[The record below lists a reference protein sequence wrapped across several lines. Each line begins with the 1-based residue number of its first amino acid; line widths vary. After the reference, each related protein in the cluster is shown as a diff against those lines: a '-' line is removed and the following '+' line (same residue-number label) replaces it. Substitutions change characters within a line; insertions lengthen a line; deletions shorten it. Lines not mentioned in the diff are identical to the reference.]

1 MKRKPQSPNTAY
13 QSMLLLFPRFLEA
26 CVKFRDMNSA
36 MSFHFASCLHL
47 RHLSS
52 FIFATLHG
60 GKPSIH
66 EGVVKDVEVARF
78 LR

>member
-1 MKRKPQSPNTAY
+1 
-13 QSMLLLFPRFLEA
+13 
-26 CVKFRDMNSA
+26 
-36 MSFHFASCLHL
+36 L
-47 RHLSS
+47 RALRS
-52 FIFATLHG
+52 FIFATLLG